1 MLHAYLHNT
10 FTNTFTTPL
19 KQQFLLRRSGGF
31 ASAFQALLRAEPRN
45 CPPQLLP
52 RAMQRLLELA
62 RPTAPPTPPT
72 AAPAPAVTAAAA
84 ALETVNGSSSSS
96 AVEYDTGAVF
106 DSDDVWRAQV
116 HSLNVLRL
124 VFIDSALAAD
134 VAQYIS
140 AALMV
145 RCVLMQS
152 CLLF

>member
-1 MLHAYLHNT
+1 
-10 FTNTFTTPL
+10 
-19 KQQFLLRRSGGF
+19 
-31 ASAFQALLRAEPRN
+31 
-45 CPPQLLP
+45 
-52 RAMQRLLELA
+52 MQRLLELA

-84 ALETVNGSSSSS
+84 EPVHGSSSSS
-96 AVEYDTGAVF
+96 AVEYDKGAVF

-124 VFIDSALAAD
+124 VFIDSAQAAD

-152 CLLF
+152 CLLFRYQSFVVK

>member
-1 MLHAYLHNT
+1 
-10 FTNTFTTPL
+10 
-19 KQQFLLRRSGGF
+19 
-31 ASAFQALLRAEPRN
+31 
-45 CPPQLLP
+45 
-52 RAMQRLLELA
+52 MQRLLELA
-62 RPTAPPTPPT
+62 RPTAPPAFAPVAVAAPAAPATA
-72 AAPAPAVTAAAA
+72 AAPAPAPAAAA
-84 ALETVNGSSSSS
+84 AAVHDDSSSSS

-145 RCVLMQS
+145 CSSPAQS
-152 CLLF
+152 LTV

>member
-1 MLHAYLHNT
+1 
-10 FTNTFTTPL
+10 
-19 KQQFLLRRSGGF
+19 
-31 ASAFQALLRAEPRN
+31 
-45 CPPQLLP
+45 
-52 RAMQRLLELA
+52 MQRLLELA
-62 RPTAPPTPPT
+62 RPTAPPAFAPVAVAAPAAPATA
-72 AAPAPAVTAAAA
+72 AAPAPAPAAAA
-84 ALETVNGSSSSS
+84 AVHDDSSSSS

-145 RCVLMQS
+145 CSSPAQS
-152 CLLF
+152 LTV